1 MDMFAFDTTEL
12 GITARI
18 LTDGSLTG
26 HDFIWVDALRD
37 DIARDPVAWQQQ
49 IFHSTGVRIDEFHM
63 TDILNAQHPSSF
75 DLTNE
80 YEILIFRKLMSSNTP
95 GTSLNPANLTT
106 LPVVFILTDRALV
119 TVRDSSSQT
128 FSSFRQRLTQQCDE
142 PNSRSMRLPTSTLDL
157 TLRILNALV
166 DKYLELRL
174 PLTQR
179 IDDWQNLLLR
189 GNHRFKEWQR
199 LLNERLALHNL
210 ENLCEEQVDSL
221 QELRDSYLDRQSG
234 PQHTNVEPQTRRDL
248 ILVRINDLT
257 EHVSRVQSHV
267 SRLENALKSAVEL
280 HFSATSNQTNET
292 MRFLAIITA
301 IFSPLTLLTGIYGM
315 NFDIMP
321 GLHNP
326 HGFWFMLGG
335 MLLTTFGLLY
345 YFHRRQL
352 VGRGERSVIDLLTRE
367 LISKEPPE
375 A

>member
-1 MDMFAFDTTEL
+1 MDIFAFDASEL
-12 GITARI
+12 GITARVI
-18 LTDGSLTG
+18 NDGTLAG
-26 HDFIWVDALRD
+26 HDFIWIDALRD
-37 DIARDPVAWQQQ
+37 DVAKSPAAWQQTILQ
-49 IFHSTGVRIDEFHM
+49 STGLRIDEFHM
-63 TDILNAQHPSSF
+63 TDLLNAQHPSYF

-80 YEILIFRKLMSSNTP
+80 YELLIFRKLMSSNTP

-106 LPVVFILTDRALV
+106 SPVAFVITDRVLI
-119 TVRDSSSQT
+119 TVRDANSQT
-128 FSSFRQRLTQQCDE
+128 FTSFRQRLTQQCTE
-142 PNSRSMRLPTSTLDL
+142 PNSRTMRLPTSTLDL
-157 TLRILNALV
+157 TLRILNVLV

-199 LLNERLALHNL
+199 LLNERLGLHNL
-210 ENLCEEQVDSL
+210 ENLCEEQADAL
-221 QELRDSYLDRQSG
+221 QELRDSYLDQQSG
-234 PQHTNVEPQTRRDL
+234 PQHISTEPQNRRDL
-248 ILVRINDLT
+248 ILVRINDLS

-267 SRLENALKSAVEL
+267 SRLEDALKSAVEL

>member
-1 MDMFAFDTTEL
+1 MDMFAFDTTEM

-18 LTDGSLTG
+18 LTDGSSAG
-26 HDFIWVDALRD
+26 HDFIWIDTLREDISHDA
-37 DIARDPVAWQQQ
+37 VAWQQDVLQ
-49 IFHSTGVRIDEFHM
+49 KAGIRIDEFHM
-63 TDILNAQHPSSF
+63 ADILNTQHPSHF

-80 YEILIFRKLMSSNTP
+80 YEVLIFRKLMSSNTP

-106 LPVVFILTDRALV
+106 SPVVFILTERVLI
-119 TVRDSSSQT
+119 TVRDSNSQT
-128 FSSFRQRLTQQCDE
+128 FSNFRQRLTQHCNE

-210 ENLCEEQVDSL
+210 ENLCEEQSDAL
-221 QELRDSYLDRQSG
+221 QELRDSYLDQQSG
-234 PQHTNVEPQTRRDL
+234 PQHTNTEPQIRRDL
-248 ILVRINDLT
+248 ILVRINDLS

-267 SRLENALKSAVEL
+267 LRLENALKSAIEL

-326 HGFWFMLGG
+326 HGFWFMIGG
-335 MLLTTFGLLY
+335 MLLTTFSLLY

-367 LISKEPPE
+367 LTSKKPPE